1 MYYITDKA
9 GQRLR
14 GTRDNPKVIS
24 LQKTLLLQV
33 VQYSSLHHKSI
44 FWPGPIFFFLS
55 LFKILLR
62 NQLLFKIFPISLR

>member
-1 MYYITDKA
+1 MDKA

-14 GTRDNPKVIS
+14 GTRDNPKVTS

-44 FWPGPIFFFLS
+44 FWPGLFFFFSFFLS

-62 NQLLFKIFPISLR
+62 SQLFKIFPISLR